1 MVKDAFQIMLCSSP
15 AQILLGPFSNL
26 HALSLSGGFKLDTIH
41 SQEDSQD
48 GQIVSE
54 RPLTARV
61 WFSLNW
67 ENQECLGI
75 YVILSR

>member
-1 MVKDAFQIMLCSSP
+1 MVKDAFQIVLHGSP
-15 AQILLGPFSNL
+15 AQILLGPFSDL
-26 HALSLSGGFKLDTIH
+26 HAPSLPGGFRLDTIH